1 MSALGTHI
9 LVEFLGCQPEI
20 MNDVMVIEEGMNTAA
35 TNAGATVINSSFH
48 HFSPYGVSGVVVIQE
63 SHLAIHTWPEYQ
75 YAAVDLF
82 TCGDGVDPW
91 ISFDHLKKVFGAK
104 NYSALEMKRGS
115 LNLLKRVDFD
125 LKVMREE
132 SREQLKNETH
142 KRNVWLTDKD
152 ENQAFSLRHSGEKIY
167 DKRNEFQHTKII
179 NSYAYGKTLVI
190 DNMVMTTERDEFH
203 YHEMISHP
211 AMLSHGHVKKALVI
225 GGGDG
230 GTVRELLRHN
240 EVEEVIMIEIDPNV
254 VEASRLYLPTISSA
268 FSDPRL
274 DLRIMDGIKYV
285 AESQDNYFD
294 AVFVDSTDPV
304 GPGEGLFNA
313 AFYNNCKRILK
324 DDGVLVVQGE
334 SPQFHR
340 ETFVEINQLFKSI
353 FGTENVYTLLFSA
366 PTYPSG
372 IWAFQIATMSNNL
385 DPRVFDI
392 DNATKFAKKHNL
404 KYYNSGIH
412 QAAFT
417 LPTYVTNL
425 LDGK

>member
-20 MNDVMVIEEGMNTAA
+20 MNDEMVIEEGMNTAA

-125 LKVMREE
+125 LKIMREE

-152 ENQAFSLRHSGEKIY
+152 ENQAFSLRHTGEKIY
-167 DKRNEFQHTKII
+167 DKRSEFQHTKIV
-179 NSYAYGKTLVI
+179 NSYAYGKTLLI

-230 GTVRELLRHN
+230 GTVRELLRHD

-254 VEASRLYLPTISSA
+254 VEASRLYLPNISSA
-268 FSDPRL
+268 FKDPRL
-274 DLRIMDGIKYV
+274 DMRIMDGIKYV
-285 AESQDNYFD
+285 AEAQDNYFD
-294 AVFVDSTDPV
+294 AIFVDSTDPV
-304 GPGEGLFNA
+304 GPGEGLFNT

-324 DDGVLVVQGE
+324 DDGILVVQGE

-340 ETFVEINQLFKSI
+340 ETFVEINHLFKSI
-353 FGTENVYTLLFSA
+353 FGKEHVYTLLFSA

-372 IWAFQIATMSNNL
+372 IWAFQIATMNDL
-385 DPRVFDI
+385 DPRVFDVE
-392 DNATKFAKKHNL
+392 NATKFAQKHKL

-412 QAAFT
+412 QAAFK
-417 LPTYVTNL
+417 LPTYVMDL

>member
-104 NYSALEMKRGS
+104 NYSALEMRRGS

-132 SREQLKNETH
+132 CREQLKNETH

-167 DKRNEFQHTKII
+167 DKRSEFQHTKII
-179 NSYAYGKTLVI
+179 NSYAYGKALII

-230 GTVRELLRHN
+230 GTVRELLRHD

-268 FSDPRL
+268 FKDPRL
-274 DLRIMDGIKYV
+274 ELRIMDGIKYV

-294 AVFVDSTDPV
+294 AIFVDSTDPV
-304 GPGEGLFNA
+304 GPGEGLFNST
-313 AFYNNCKRILK
+313 FYNNCKRILK
-324 DDGVLVVQGE
+324 DDGILVVQGE

-340 ETFVEINQLFKSI
+340 EVFVEINKLFKSI
-353 FGTENVYTLLFSA
+353 FGKENVYTLLFSA

-372 IWAFQIATMSNNL
+372 IWAFQIATMSNDL
-385 DPRVFDI
+385 DPRVFDVET
-392 DNATKFAKKHNL
+392 ATKFAKKHNL

-412 QAAFT
+412 QAAFK